1 MINKI
6 LAADD
11 NVEIIRFLKPYFIK
25 AGFQVIEAYNDDET
39 LLKNL
44 EYNPQLIL
52 LDIMMPN
59 KSGLEV
65 CREIRKNSNV
75 PIIMIT
81 ARSDDADKI
90 MALDTG
96 ADDYVVKPY

>member
-1 MINKI
+1 MVNKI

-11 NVEIIRFLKPYFIK
+11 NVEIIRFLKPYLIK
-25 AGFQVIEAYNDDET
+25 AGFQV
-39 LLKNL
+39 
-44 EYNPQLIL
+44 
-52 LDIMMPN
+52 
-59 KSGLEV
+59 
-65 CREIRKNSNV
+65 NV